1 MGTWGTAIS
10 SNDTF
15 ADIYDEFFDL
25 YNEGNSVQQVTDKL
39 INENQETINDL
50 TDSNNFWFA
59 LAKAQWECKELDRKI
74 FEKVE
79 NIILSGKDLE
89 IWKECDASSSELKKR
104 EKVLNEFLT
113 KLNSEKTK
121 ARTRK
126 KKKLYNSIFEKG
138 DCLTYRMENGK
149 YGGAFVLTDEK
160 QTEIGG
166 NFIAI
171 TTIEQKHQPKIE
183 DFINAEILI
192 QRIKKSI
199 VKDNKIIEQWFE
211 DEQIALFFASSFKKD
226 FNIEVIGNLKIHND
240 YQIKRN
246 SFFGFPWESL
256 FTIIPHREN
265 YEKVNG
271 AAKSNLKISK
281 FIKKPCINF
290 NQSIATKKFNF

>member
-1 MGTWGTAIS
+1 M
-10 SNDTF
+10 
-15 ADIYDEFFDL
+15 
-25 YNEGNSVQQVTDKL
+25 
-39 INENQETINDL
+39 
-50 TDSNNFWFA
+50 
-59 LAKAQWECKELDRKI
+59 
-74 FEKVE
+74 
-79 NIILSGKDLE
+79 
-89 IWKECDASSSELKKR
+89 
-104 EKVLNEFLT
+104 
-113 KLNSEKTK
+113 
-121 ARTRK
+121 
-126 KKKLYNSIFEKG
+126 
-138 DCLTYRMENGK
+138 
-149 YGGAFVLTDEK
+149 TDEK